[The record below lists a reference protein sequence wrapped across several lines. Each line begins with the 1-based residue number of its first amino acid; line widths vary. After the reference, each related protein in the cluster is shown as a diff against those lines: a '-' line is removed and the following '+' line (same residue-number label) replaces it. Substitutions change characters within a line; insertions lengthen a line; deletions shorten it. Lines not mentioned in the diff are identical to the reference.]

1 MINFL
6 IENLKVFSLRTERY
20 EEDVF
25 ICLARQCYIENS
37 LSAIY
42 LAYRVYDLVLLAYI
56 CIPLFPRMN
65 TLFPFPC
72 LESSNSDIQLI
83 SNYSKMFTYA
93 GKFT

>member
-25 ICLARQCYIENS
+25 ICLARQCYTENS

-42 LAYRVYDLVLLAYI
+42 LAYRVYDLVLLAYMHTA
-56 CIPLFPRMN
+56 FPKN
-65 TLFPFPC
+65 EYFVSFPMFRK
-72 LESSNSDIQLI
+72 LQLRHTI
-83 SNYSKMFTYA
+83 NF
-93 GKFT
+93 